1 MRKAGGAAHKV
12 TDTAHEGLCPHTP
25 VARRMPPSIA
35 ICKLTPSLEGRTPT
49 RNPSAIYPPTPSG
62 QTGQTGTDRGVGDP
76 RRRVPPVKPPPTVSP
91 SIRLV
96 WWDLGHGSPSRALE
110 CGHTLRNVKCLVG
123 RTSLFY
129 PRPSAPLS
137 LESLPSPPLN
147 PPGHS
152 QQVRRTPHFS
162 AIFALGRAFE
172 KLKFGVL
179 DDSH

>member
-25 VARRMPPSIA
+25 VARRMPPSIT

-76 RRRVPPVKPPPTVSP
+76 RRRVPPVKPSPTVSP

-110 CGHTLRNVKCLVG
+110 CGH
-123 RTSLFY
+123 S
-129 PRPSAPLS
+129 
-137 LESLPSPPLN
+137 
-147 PPGHS
+147 HS